1 MSDPQHSRSHA
12 LAYAAAGMEPPPVA
26 PLRKSDPVRVG
37 PYVLVSVL
45 GSGGMGRVYLG
56 RNTEGGPGPAA
67 VKVIR
72 PEYAEDPR
80 FRKRFAR
87 EVDALGSVQGAHTVR
102 LLGSGSDEDL
112 LWVATEYI
120 PGPTLEDAVEA
131 RGPLDAEAAWRLM
144 ADVSRA
150 IEAMWRA
157 GIVHRDLK
165 PSNVILAADGA
176 RVIDFGIV
184 QAADG
189 TSITTTGQNVGTI
202 AFMSPEQVRGKEV
215 TAASDVF
222 TLASTLT
229 YALAGEAPFG
239 EGTGV
244 DVLHRVAFDPPRE
257 DILDKV
263 AAVDAEL
270 ASFVRLC
277 LDKDPE
283 LRPAPDVVFRT
294 AIGHQLSAPA
304 PDPRRSMSSRA
315 AAPFPASAPQRASA
329 PRPGAAPLAAPSA
342 GEAFGDAFS
351 AQRHEPLSDRP
362 TTPSADPHVSALS
375 AAPAPRGRHRRNV
388 VLAAVV
394 AALVTGGLTV
404 ALLGRDGAPA
414 AADPEMTSAPTASG
428 APAAVPG
435 GPSKTTSATSGTPK
449 AVESGADGAPTT
461 PSGPT
466 VAPGSRKLDL
476 RAAECLAQIVSGAS
490 GDCVAALQRLLAGY
504 GLHVTPD
511 GRFGTQTLAAVKVF
525 QTEAGLTADGKVGKE
540 TKALLYSRPGGAVR
554 SGTLTVTESV
564 DTVDVA
570 RCLDADTGTA
580 GEENQTVQVW
590 ECAGTSQQKW
600 ALYPVPGRAS
610 QYIVVNQGN
619 HRCLEADAAAAGQN
633 GHGIRS
639 TRCDG
644 LAAQRW
650 RLGTSAV
657 SGAPALVSVADGF
670 CMDAE
675 AAGSGQDGQR
685 VQAWSC
691 AGSTNQAWKWR

>member
-1 MSDPQHSRSHA
+1 MSDPHHIRSHA
-12 LAYAAAGMEPPPVA
+12 LAYAAAGMEPPPPA

-37 PYVLVSVL
+37 PYLLVSVL

-102 LLGSGSDEDL
+102 LMGSGSDEDL

-120 PGPTLEDAVEA
+120 PGPTLEDAVEK
-131 RGPLDAEAAWRLM
+131 RGPLDAAAAWRLM
-144 ADVSRA
+144 ADLGRA
-150 IEAMWRA
+150 VEAMWRA

-176 RVIDFGIV
+176 RVIDFGVV
-184 QAADG
+184 QASDG

-202 AFMSPEQVRGKEV
+202 AFMSPEQVRGQAV

-229 YALAGEAPFG
+229 YAVAGEAPFG

-257 DILDKV
+257 DVLDKV

-270 ASFVRLC
+270 ASFVRRC
-277 LDKDPE
+277 LDKDAE

-304 PDPRRSMSSRA
+304 DPRPSAADPRRSPSSPAGTAFPAAGARPGSTPGGAPAPGDPPSAPRREPPSAPPASA
-315 AAPFPASAPQRASA
+315 AAPAV
-329 PRPGAAPLAAPSA
+329 LAA
-342 GEAFGDAFS
+342 
-351 AQRHEPLSDRP
+351 
-362 TTPSADPHVSALS
+362 T
-375 AAPAPRGRHRRNV
+375 AARGRHRRNI
-388 VLAAVV
+388 VLAAAV

-404 ALLGRDGAPA
+404 ALLYPADAPASAAPGQASTPAVTAPA
-414 AADPEMTSAPTASG
+414 ASAPGASPKATSPAPVATASG
-428 APAAVPG
+428 AGGSAA
-435 GPSKTTSATSGTPK
+435 A
-449 AVESGADGAPTT
+449 T
-461 PSGPT
+461 PSGTTATRDALP
-466 VAPGSRKLDL
+466 LDL
-476 RAAECLAQIVSGAS
+476 RAAECLVEIVSGSS
-490 GDCVAALQRLLAGY
+490 GNCVAALQRLLAGY
-504 GLHVTPD
+504 GLDVTTD
-511 GRFGTQTLAAVKVF
+511 GRFGARTLAAVKVF
-525 QTEAGLTADGKVGKE
+525 QTAAGLTADGKVDQK
-540 TKALLYSRPGGAVR
+540 TRALLYSSPGGAVR
-554 SGTLTVTESV
+554 TGTVTVTESV

-580 GEENQTVQVW
+580 NSEDQTVQVW
-590 ECAGTSQQKW
+590 ECTGASQQEW
-600 ALYPVPGRAS
+600 ALYPVPGRTS
-610 QYIVVNQGN
+610 QYTVVNQGN
-619 HRCLEADAAAAGQN
+619 HRCLDADAAGAGRN
-633 GHGIRS
+633 GHGIHS
-639 TRCDG
+639 SRCDG

-650 RLGTSAV
+650 RLGASAG
-657 SGAPALVSVADGF
+657 SGVQMVSVPDGF
-670 CMDAE
+670 CLDAE
-675 AAGSGQDGQR
+675 ATSSGQDGQR

-691 AGSTNQAWKWR
+691 AGNTNQAWTWR

>member
-1 MSDPQHSRSHA
+1 MSDPHHSRSHV
-12 LAYAAAGMEPPPVA
+12 LAYTAAGMEPPLPS

-37 PYVLVSVL
+37 PYVLLSVL

-56 RNTEGGPGPAA
+56 QNSEGGPGPAA

-87 EVDALGSVQGAHTVR
+87 EVGALGSVEGAHIVR

-120 PGPTLEDAVEA
+120 PGPTLEDAVEK
-131 RGPLDAEAAWRLM
+131 RGPLGAEAAWRLM
-144 ADVSRA
+144 ADLGRA

-184 QAADG
+184 QASDG

-222 TLASTLT
+222 TVASTLT
-229 YALAGEAPFG
+229 YAVTGEAPFG

-244 DVLHRVAFDPPRE
+244 DVLHRVAFDPPHE
-257 DILDKV
+257 DVLDKV

-270 ASFVRLC
+270 AAFVRQC

-304 PDPRRSMSSRA
+304 EGPRRSPSPA
-315 AAPFPASAPQRASA
+315 AATAFPAFA
-329 PRPGAAPLAAPSA
+329 PRP
-342 GEAFGDAFS
+342 
-351 AQRHEPLSDRP
+351 
-362 TTPSADPHVSALS
+362 
-375 AAPAPRGRHRRNV
+375 APAPQPGSVPPGVPAPGRPPSDRRREPPAAPPTAPPGAVTVTAAPPGRHRRNI
-388 VLAAVV
+388 VLAAAV

-414 AADPEMTSAPTASG
+414 TAEPEPTSTPAAVSGPPAPAPGVSSDTAAPTAKASE
-428 APAAVPG
+428 AAD
-435 GPSKTTSATSGTPK
+435 A
-449 AVESGADGAPTT
+449 
-461 PSGPT
+461 T
-466 VAPGSRKLDL
+466 VAPSGTTAADDDGKLDL
-476 RAAECLAQIVSGAS
+476 RAAQCLAEIVSGTD
-490 GDCVAALQRLLAGY
+490 GKCVAALQHLLAGY
-504 GLHVTPD
+504 GLDVTVD
-511 GRFGTQTLAAVKVF
+511 GRFGARTLAAVKVF
-525 QTEAGLTADGKVGKE
+525 QTEAGLIADGRVGSE

-554 SGTLTVTESV
+554 TGTVTVTESV
-564 DTVDVA
+564 DAVDVA
-570 RCLDADTGTA
+570 RCLDADSGTA
-580 GEENQTVQVW
+580 SLTNQTVQVW
-590 ECAGTSQQKW
+590 ECTGASHQKW

-610 QYIVVNQGN
+610 QYVVVNQGN
-619 HRCLEADAAAAGQN
+619 RRCLDADAAGAGRN
-633 GHGIRS
+633 GHGIRG

-644 LAAQRW
+644 QAAQRW

-657 SGAPALVSVADGF
+657 SGARTLVSVTDGF
-670 CMDAE
+670 CMDAD
-675 AAGSGQDGQR
+675 AVGSGQDGQR

-691 AGSTNQAWKWR
+691 AGSTNQAWTWR